1 MPAPGRGYVQPEMP
15 EAATVEIRPI
25 TPEDKDALE
34 EGFTRFSD
42 QSRYMRF
49 LAPHGR
55 LTPAELRYFT
65 EVDHHD
71 HEALVAVDPVT
82 GEGVGVARYIR
93 SVDDPTIAEIAVAV
107 VDEWHGR
114 GIGTQLLTALSE
126 RARLEGIRSFS
137 ALCLAE
143 NDRMLNLLDDI
154 GRVEVTHQELGT
166 VEVIVDLPERG
177 VERLRRLL
185 AAVARGEIIPFPH
198 FPAGRRNGAADAE
211 AAPTDASGSASTGA
225 DAASADAAPA
235 DD

>member
-1 MPAPGRGYVQPEMP
+1 MPVRGSGYVHAEMP

-25 TPEDKDALE
+25 TPADKDALE
-34 EGFTRFSD
+34 EGFERFSD

-71 HEALVAVDPVT
+71 HEALVAVDPET
-82 GEGVGVARYIR
+82 GAGVGVARYIR
-93 SVDDPTIAEIAVAV
+93 SDDPTIAEIAVAV

-114 GIGTQLLTALSE
+114 GVGTQLLTALIE
-126 RARLEGIRSFS
+126 RAHQEGIHSFS

-177 VERLRRLL
+177 IERLRRLL

-198 FPAGRRNGAADAE
+198 FPAGRRD
-211 AAPTDASGSASTGA
+211 GSAEPGDTDVA
-225 DAASADAAPA
+225 DPGPDAGDVAGG
-235 DD
+235 